1 MDMRTITLQVSG
13 RTRTFSEE
21 ELVDIVEEYEAIVAL
36 LGEHQATTQKKE
48 EYAKTTHT
56 KITDV
61 QTPTEGKWFE
71 VRPAEIEQRLFSKQK
86 SDQRQERTRQ
96 LILEAFAEM
105 KNNSKY
111 ARPFKTL
118 IPEKTWDVEYVSK
131 LRAIA
136 CHLGDHMADWVE
148 QALKWAQRIAN
159 GETWKAVCNAP
170 DTANW
175 YRLIEWKN
183 GYARLVGGSRNSNY
197 ASPASAVSS
206 HGCNP
211 NNLLHNAVPLVVS
224 YK

>member
-1 MDMRTITLQVSG
+1 MRTITLQISG

-36 LGEHQATTQKKE
+36 LGKHQATTQKKE
-48 EYAKTTHT
+48 EDAKTTHT
-56 KITDV
+56 KITDA
-61 QTPTEGKWFE
+61 QTPTEGKLFE
-71 VRPAEIEQRLFSKQK
+71 VRPADIDQRLFSERKF
-86 SDQRQERTRQ
+86 DQRQEMTRQ

-118 IPEKTWDVEYVSK
+118 MPEKTWDVKYVSELK
-131 LRAIA
+131 EIA

-148 QALKWAQRIAN
+148 QALEWAQRIAN

-183 GYARLVGGSRNSNY
+183 GYTRLVGGSRKSVFN
-197 ASPASAVSS
+197 SPASDVY
-206 HGCNP
+206 HGDCYP
-211 NNLLHNAVPLVVS
+211 NDVLGCTVPLVVL
-224 YK
+224 